1 MRSIQD
7 RTSRWTSPIS
17 LQERLESK
25 PSRISC
31 QSMVADGKQSSQS
44 VLSTIPHHLHR
55 MRRNPLNPFFSK
67 RAVTEYASFIES
79 CVTKLCA
86 RLEEFH
92 TSQKPVE
99 VQVAYSALTL
109 DVITLYCLGRSYGSL
124 EKPDFDPQLGQG
136 IASGGEL
143 RLLLK
148 QFPWILNVFALLPS
162 SIALRLNRN
171 ALGMVHRRR
180 VTRASPRTAHSTM
193 TNPLLF
199 FVDLVSCPA
208 ALLSMLIEGCR

>member
-1 MRSIQD
+1 
-7 RTSRWTSPIS
+7 
-17 LQERLESK
+17 
-25 PSRISC
+25 
-31 QSMVADGKQSSQS
+31 
-44 VLSTIPHHLHR
+44 
-55 MRRNPLNPFFSK
+55 MRRSSLNPFFSK
-67 RAVTEYASFIES
+67 RAVTEYASFIQS
-79 CVTKLCA
+79 CVTKLCG

-92 TSQKPVE
+92 TSQKPVD

-148 QFPWILNVFALLPS
+148 HFPWLLKVFALLPS

-171 ALGMVHRRR
+171 AIGMVNRRR
-180 VTRASPRTAHSTM
+180 VTLASPHTPPGR
-193 TNPLLF
+193 
-199 FVDLVSCPA
+199 
-208 ALLSMLIEGCR
+208 